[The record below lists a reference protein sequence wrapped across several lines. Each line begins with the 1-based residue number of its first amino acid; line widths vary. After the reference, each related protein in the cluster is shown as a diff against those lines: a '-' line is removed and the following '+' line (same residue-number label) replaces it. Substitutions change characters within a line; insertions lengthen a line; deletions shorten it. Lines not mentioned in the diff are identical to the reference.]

1 MVPFDAVVIA
11 DDPLARIKIAGLE
24 VRERARRVAHKV
36 GAQRVF
42 LVENADDRARVV
54 TWRRADHALL
64 VIRANQLVHTPLVA
78 PLIERIGDALVR
90 GAAISVGPD
99 DEFAGAYLVVSDHAR
114 DAAAAIARGDD
125 TAAFVANPARIA
137 HGEIARHSIAT
148 PADRD
153 AAHKLLYRILIKPQ
167 DNAITRYL
175 YRPVSFPLTRLL
187 VWTPITPNQVSGIV
201 ALMVA
206 VGCWLTFHASFSKVI
221 AGSVLILAA
230 SYVDCCDGEIA
241 RVKLLSSRFGAWMDT
256 VVDEL
261 SSVGYMVA
269 IGYHCHLYFGREFF
283 GLAQTSV
290 DPWLLAVY
298 ISVGTYSWCMYCI
311 YYNIIVAV
319 GSANSQD
326 YVGRFEAVPGTQ
338 PGTMRL
344 APAAAKAIVPTKPLP
359 KPIAWLATYAPYI
372 VRRDFIAWLAVLLA
386 VLHLTHVAF
395 AMFAVGG
402 VISFV
407 VLTRDHVALRR
418 LRRSIVRSG
427 QQLESPA

>member
-1 MVPFDAVVIA
+1 MVPFDAVVLA
-11 DDPLARIKIAGLE
+11 DDPLARLKIAGLPAC
-24 VRERARRVAHKV
+24 ERAIRVARRV
-36 GAQRVF
+36 GANRVF
-42 LVENADDRARVV
+42 VVESASDREKVV
-54 TWRRADHALL
+54 GWRRGDHALL
-64 VIRANQLVHTPLVA
+64 VISANQLVHTPLVE
-78 PLIERIGDALVR
+78 PLIKRIGDALVR
-90 GAAISVGPD
+90 GAAIAVGPD
-99 DEFAGAYLVVSDHAR
+99 DTFAGAYLVVADHAAK
-114 DAAAAIARGDD
+114 AAAAIARGDD
-125 TAAFVANPARIA
+125 TAAFIDAPARVP
-137 HGEIARHSIAT
+137 HGEIARHAIAT
-148 PADRD
+148 ADERA
-153 AAHKLLYRILIKPQ
+153 AAHKLLYRILVKPQ

-175 YRPVSFPLTRLL
+175 YRPISFPLTRLL

-201 ALMVA
+201 AVMVA
-206 VGCWLTFHASFSKVI
+206 LGCWLTFSASFGRVI
-221 AGSVLILAA
+221 AGTVLILAA

-241 RVKLLSSRFGAWMDT
+241 RVKLMSSRFGAWMDT

-261 SSVGYMVA
+261 SSVAYMIA

-283 GLAQTSV
+283 GLSATQP

-344 APAAAKAIVPTKPLP
+344 RPAAAKAIVPTKPLP

-402 VISFV
+402 AISFV
-407 VLTRDHVALRR
+407 VLTRDHVGLRR

-427 QQLESPA
+427 HALESPA